1 MGSGVGS
8 SAAYCAA
15 ALGSAGGRFSRLEA
29 ARARFAGRPGRAGIG
44 GRCFAASAAS
54 SSSATEVAAELP
66 RQTDSR
72 GEFRVVVVPCSR
84 RGWVF
89 CPERVLLLAP
99 PGPPPSWAEVRTY
112 LHWQHFSVA
121 AFCYGVASRAL
132 HWAEGGF
139 VAMGK
144 ADSATRL
151 GRWKRWAYAK
161 GSEWATATV
170 GPEEAFLKSVPEGAR
185 LRIVYPNDVPERLV
199 RRRLRY

>member
-1 MGSGVGS
+1 M
-8 SAAYCAA
+8 
-15 ALGSAGGRFSRLEA
+15 
-29 ARARFAGRPGRAGIG
+29 
-44 GRCFAASAAS
+44 
-54 SSSATEVAAELP
+54 
-66 RQTDSR
+66 
-72 GEFRVVVVPCSR
+72 VVLD
-84 RGWVF
+84 
-89 CPERVLLLAP
+89 VLLLAP

-112 LHWQHFSVA
+112 LRWQHFSVA

-170 GPEEAFLKSVPEGAR
+170 GPTRRTSTTSLGS
-185 LRIVYPNDVPERLV
+185 LRPTCATPPST
-199 RRRLRY
+199 